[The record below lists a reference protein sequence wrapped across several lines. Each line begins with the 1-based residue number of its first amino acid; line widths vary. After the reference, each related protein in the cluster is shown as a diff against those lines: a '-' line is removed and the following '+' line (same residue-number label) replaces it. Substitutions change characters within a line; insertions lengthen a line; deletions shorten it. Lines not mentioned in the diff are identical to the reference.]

1 MTQKTGKALVVGA
14 GISGMRAAI
23 DLAEFGYAVI
33 LIDQKARTGG
43 VSGGLDRQFPSDG
56 CGMCRMIP
64 HSNPEHAL
72 QQCMKKGPGHENIS
86 VMLQTSVTSVEGEAG
101 SFRVTLLQHPNP
113 VDPERCT
120 GCGLCIPACPVEIP
134 DLFNAGTKMRKAIG
148 PPSPYT
154 PLGPFYIDTE
164 ACTRCGACIEACP
177 TGAVS
182 MPDEDRSSFTVLVV
196 DDEQII
202 RDSLR
207 EWLGEEGGFS
217 VVTAKSGQEALELI
231 RDSKVDLMLADIK
244 MPGMDGIELLDNAL
258 QINPDLAV
266 MMITAYATVD
276 TAVEAMKLGAVDY
289 LVKPFDPDTLLPKIA
304 GIFYELTLPPGPE
317 TEVGAI
323 ILACGSGEYNPAEGK
338 NPFGYKVLADVVTG
352 IEFERIISPA
362 GPNQGSL
369 ERPSDGRWV
378 SRIAWVLCAG
388 SRNIKENAD
397 FCSGVCC
404 MYALKQARIVK
415 KAARAKG
422 AEVDCVI
429 YYMDMR
435 TFGKNYQQYKDDA
448 EAEGVRCVRSRV
460 NSITMDAETGDLCI
474 RTADQSGII
483 RSDCHDLAVLATGQ
497 RPAAQTDELAEML
510 GLEKNPWGFVA
521 TENFSATRTSTKGV
535 FAAGSVTGRKDI
547 SDSVISG
554 SSAALGASRILH
566 RAGGGLREISEQT
579 GSEQDISRDPPEIF
593 AAICSCGSALSGI
606 ADSDPVSG
614 ESLFDPTVCSLQTA
628 DQLCTKEGMEA
639 LLEKIRQTDA
649 NRAVI
654 GACGPLCSPG
664 KKRAIADAADLCP
677 DLMEIT
683 DITKHVPAEAWTKDS
698 PLSHAH
704 KELIKTSMEMAIEEV
719 KYADPGFSPKIS
731 VTGTALVVGGGIAG
745 MTAALGIADHGYEVW
760 LAEKQDRLGGNLNWI
775 SSTVEGLAPEQL
787 LEQTRSRVEN
797 HGRINVCTKTQVI
810 STIGWAGAFSSRLES
825 SDGNIFSVDHGAAVL
840 ATGGAEAEISGFSN
854 GTDPRIMTQKEFE
867 TRIGSPDF
875 EPEKINSLCMILCAE
890 TRQEPKNYC
899 SRVCC
904 ESALK
909 HCLQVKQKNPDANIY
924 IFYRDIMACGFLE
937 SFFTSARKAGVIFI
951 TYDPANPPQVA
962 AENEAIVV
970 SGREPLLGRELE
982 IKSDLL
988 VLAAGVIP
996 YMPADLAANFG
1007 AETDEHGFLMEAEY
1021 KWLPV
1026 QSGTKGVF
1034 ACGLALRPG
1043 NITESIASAE
1053 AAAFQAVCLLAQN
1066 SMPAARSIARIRHSL
1081 CSLCMRCVVACP
1093 FGARMHDEETNRI
1106 LVNPAACT
1114 ACGACAAACPNFA
1127 SYVQGFSPRKMLSAV
1142 DAAADTKGK
1151 TQ

>member
-1 MTQKTGKALVVGA
+1 MTQKKGKALVVGA

-23 DLAEFGYAVI
+23 DLAECGYAVI
-33 LIDQKARTGG
+33 LIDQKARLGG

-64 HSNPEHAL
+64 HSDPEHAI
-72 QQCMKKGPGHENIS
+72 QQCMKKGLSHENIS
-86 VMLQTSVTSVEGEAG
+86 VMLQTGVASVEGEAG
-101 SFRVTLLQHPNP
+101 SFRVALLQHPNP
-113 VDPERCT
+113 VDQECCT
-120 GCGLCIPACPVEIP
+120 GCGLCIPTCPVEMP
-134 DLFNAGTKMRKAIG
+134 DLFNAGTKTKKAIG

-154 PLGPFYIDTE
+154 PRGPYYIDTE
-164 ACTRCGACIEACP
+164 ACTRCGACIEVCP
-177 TGAVS
+177 TGAIS

-231 RDSKVDLMLADIK
+231 RDRQVDLMLADIK
-244 MPGMDGIELLDNAL
+244 MPGMDGIELLDSAL

-289 LVKPFDPDTLLPKIA
+289 LVKPFDPDSLLPKIA
-304 GIFYELTLPPGPE
+304 GMFYELTLPPGPE

-323 ILACGSGEYNPAEGK
+323 ILACGTGEYDPAEGK

-352 IEFERIISPA
+352 IEFERILSPA
-362 GPNQGSL
+362 GPNEGRL
-369 ERPSDGRWV
+369 ERPSDGRGV
-378 SRIAWVLCAG
+378 TRIAWVLCVG
-388 SRNIKENAD
+388 SRDIQENAD

-404 MYALKQARIVK
+404 MYALKQARMVK
-415 KAARAKG
+415 KAAKAKG
-422 AEVDCVI
+422 AKVDCVI

-435 TFGKNYQQYKDDA
+435 TFAKNYQQYKDDA

-460 NSITMDAETGDLCI
+460 HSITMDAETGDLCI
-474 RTADQSGII
+474 RGADQSGMI
-483 RSDCHDLAVLATGQ
+483 RNDCYDMAVLATGQ

-521 TENFSATRTSTKGV
+521 PRDFSETMTSTEGV
-535 FAAGSVTGRKDI
+535 LAAGSVTGRKDI

-579 GSEQDISRDPPEIF
+579 DSAQDISRDPPEIF
-593 AAICSCGSALSGI
+593 AAVCTCGNALSGI
-606 ADSDPVSG
+606 AYSNLVSG
-614 ESLFDPTVCSLQTA
+614 ESLFDPSVCSLQTA
-628 DQLCTKEGMEA
+628 DQLCTKEGLEA
-639 LLEKIRQTDA
+639 LVEKIRQTDA

-654 GACGPLCSPG
+654 GACGPLCTPG
-664 KKRAIADAADLCP
+664 KKKAIADAAGLHP
-677 DLMEIT
+677 GFLEIT
-683 DITKHVPAEAWTKDS
+683 DITRQVPAETWTKDS
-698 PLSHAH
+698 PLPHAH

-719 KYADPGFSPKIS
+719 KYADPEFSPRIS

-775 SSTVEGLAPEQL
+775 SSTIEGLAPEQL
-787 LEQTRSRVEN
+787 LEHTRSRVEN
-797 HGRINVCTKTQVI
+797 HGRINVCTETQVI
-810 STIGWAGAFSSRLES
+810 STLGWAGAFTSTLES
-825 SDGNIFSVDHGAAVL
+825 SDGNVFAVNHGAAVL
-840 ATGGAEAEISGFSN
+840 ATGGTEAGISAFGH
-854 GTDPRIMTQKEFE
+854 GTDPRIITQKDFE
-867 TRIGSPDF
+867 TRMGSGDF

-890 TRQEPKNYC
+890 TRQEPRNYC

-909 HCLQVKQKNPDANIY
+909 HALQVKEKNPDANVY

-937 SFFTSARKAGVIFI
+937 SFYTKARSAGVIFI
-951 TYDPANPPQVA
+951 AYEPQQPPQVS
-962 AENEAIVV
+962 AEKQAVRV
-970 SGREPLLGRELE
+970 SGHEPVLGRELE
-982 IKSDLL
+982 IESDLL
-988 VLAAGVIP
+988 VLAAGIVP
-996 YMPADLAANFG
+996 ELPSDLAANLG
-1007 AETDEHGFLMEAEY
+1007 AEKDQHGFFMEAEY

-1026 QSGTKGVF
+1026 HCAAKGVF

-1043 NITESIASAE
+1043 NITGSIASAE

-1066 SMPAARSIARIRHSL
+1066 RMPAARSMARVRHSL

-1093 FGARMHDEETNRI
+1093 FGARIHDKETNRI
-1106 LVNPAACT
+1106 LINPAACT
-1114 ACGACAAACPNFA
+1114 GCGACATVCPNFA
-1127 SYVQGFSPRKMLSAV
+1127 SYVQDFSPKKMLSAV
-1142 DAAADTKGK
+1142 DAAADTGGK
-1151 TQ
+1151 AQ